1 MSFNKNRVLKNDIFT
16 KPINEF
22 FNVQKLQTE
31 PNLSKLSSL
40 DNEINQILNSNLN
53 QRLKTRLYGETL
65 RKYLLFKEKL
75 SKPIIKVSDGIT
87 NTKTC
92 VSPTKKRKRDT
103 VQSPL
108 SKQRKSSIKP
118 KPAKKAKI
126 SENPEPVVT
135 RSKKFLKWENY

>member
-1 MSFNKNRVLKNDIFT
+1 VFY
-16 KPINEF
+16 
-22 FNVQKLQTE
+22 QQ
-31 PNLSKLSSL
+31 
-40 DNEINQILNSNLN
+40 
-53 QRLKTRLYGETL
+53 
-65 RKYLLFKEKL
+65 
-75 SKPIIKVSDGIT
+75 
-87 NTKTC
+87 
-92 VSPTKKRKRDT
+92 KKRKRDT